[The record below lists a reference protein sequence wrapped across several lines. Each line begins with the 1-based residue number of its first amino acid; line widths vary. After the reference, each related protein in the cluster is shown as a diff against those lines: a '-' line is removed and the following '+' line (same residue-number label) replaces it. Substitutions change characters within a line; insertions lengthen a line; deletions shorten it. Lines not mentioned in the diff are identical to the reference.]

1 MKTVDDRAEF
11 NKSNINCT
19 DGIVHSNFE
28 LPVANV
34 AVKLILSEMAI
45 PPLGLSI
52 LYHYDWQNM
61 FPLLKRFST
70 LLQSKK

>member
-34 AVKLILSEMAI
+34 AVKLILSENGYSSI
-45 PPLGLSI
+45 GSVNTLSLRLAEHVSI
-52 LYHYDWQNM
+52 IKTVFY
-61 FPLLKRFST
+61 SIT
-70 LLQSKK
+70 I